1 MVRSLYE
8 KEPTEAGKYVIVIF
22 VLFMKIKIK
31 YIVKKIAFLIYF
43 RIECKKIQYF
53 NVWISCRQILQRQNA
68 NIVLYALDPY
78 VNT

>member
-53 NVWISCRQILQRQNA
+53 NV
-68 NIVLYALDPY
+68 
-78 VNT
+78 

>member
-22 VLFMKIKIK
+22 VLFMKIKSISL
-31 YIVKKIAFLIYF
+31 KKIAFLIYF

-53 NVWISCRQILQRQNA
+53 NV
-68 NIVLYALDPY
+68 
-78 VNT
+78 